1 MLTVLLI
8 SALVVLL
15 FVLGG
20 ENDRARTRR
29 VVEIVDLDE
38 ADLPKPGRLHHR

>member
-15 FVLGG
+15 VVLGG
-20 ENDRARTRR
+20 ENDRARTCK
-29 VVEIVDLDE
+29 VVEIVDFDD
-38 ADLPKPGRLHHR
+38 ADLSNGRQLHHR